1 MSRSRR
7 SVLAAIANSRTSSV
21 LHTSHDLK
29 YALTLG
35 FHSAFMTGEGFALL
49 GLLLGFALIRRE
61 DSRRHV
67 ETVLAEAP
75 A

>member
-7 SVLAAIANSRTSSV
+7 SGAAAIANSRTSSV

-35 FHSAFMTGEGFALL
+35 FHSAFLTGAGFALL
-49 GLLLGFALIRRE
+49 GLLLGVALIRRE